1 MRRRDFI
8 ACSIAGSS
16 LLTLGVG
23 SMLAHRA
30 IDPRPPPPL
39 LLLRTAGNQPVIDGV
54 RQIFTPA
61 SRGRL
66 TEVMLDC
73 QTMFDSRAL
82 VDIVSCYAGCRV
94 IAVLDDSTDILV
106 SEVLRSMQTDVLM
119 TGHHVGGSE
128 PRSASRHTLWL
139 AESVLNRS
147 TSSPAGPDPADP
159 AFAREMSVSQEP
171 WLYDVGKLL
180 GLVAAGQSLP
190 SQVIGLS
197 GDPGAGV
204 ERPAVRVSSMVAA
217 LRAPITGSEA

>member
-1 MRRRDFI
+1 MHRRDFI

-23 SMLAHRA
+23 SMIAHSA
-30 IDPRPPPPL
+30 IEPGPATPL

-54 RQIFTPA
+54 REIFTPA

-66 TEVMLDC
+66 TEVVLDY

-106 SEVLRSMQTDVLM
+106 SEVLRSMQTDILM

-128 PRSASRHTLWL
+128 LRSASRHTLWL

-147 TSSPAGPDPADP
+147 TPSPAGLDLTDP
-159 AFAREMSVSQEP
+159 AFAREMPASQGP
-171 WLYDVGKLL
+171 WQHDVGKLL
-180 GLVAAGQSLP
+180 GLVAVGQSLP
-190 SQVIGLS
+190 SRVIGIS
-197 GDPGAGV
+197 GDSGAGV
-204 ERPAVRVSSMVAA
+204 DRPAVRVSSMVAA
-217 LRAPITGSEA
+217 LRAPTTGSKA